1 LVVETLPVKV
11 AEVIDVGVK
20 SSECAPRIALQ
31 LAGVIVAILR
41 KGVCSSLSE
50 DILSSSERA
59 KYIEEYLDFGRV
71 GEEGTVLSSDEIRD
85 QIFEARTRAGQG
97 EKRV

>member
-1 LVVETLPVKV
+1 MVETLPVKV

-41 KGVCSSLSE
+41 KGFVHLFQKTFCHLQRELSK
-50 DILSSSERA
+50 IQ
-59 KYIEEYLDFGRV
+59 EYLDFGRV